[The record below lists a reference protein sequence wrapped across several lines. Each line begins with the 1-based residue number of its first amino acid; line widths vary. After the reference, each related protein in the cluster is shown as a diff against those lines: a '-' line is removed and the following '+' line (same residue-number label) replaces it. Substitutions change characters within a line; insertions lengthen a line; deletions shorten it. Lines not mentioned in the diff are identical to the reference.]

1 MTDFKPKDLMHL
13 NAADGWLEFDNCI
26 EADKELNQIT
36 PAMQRHPEVLARRFN
51 MLAKAECWH
60 NAEQIAE
67 ELIELEPDSTFGWI
81 HRSDALR
88 RQDLTGT
95 ARMKLLPAVEMF
107 PEDIAIRYN
116 LACYECA
123 LGNISQ
129 AKSYLLDAFNLAH
142 VQKCDDEWK
151 KRMLADEDLK
161 PLRDLWD
168 TVEI

>member
-1 MTDFKPKDLMHL
+1 MNDLEPHDWMHL
-13 NAADGWLEFDNCI
+13 NAADGWLDFDNCI
-26 EADKELNQIT
+26 EADKELKQIT

-67 ELIELEPDSTFGWI
+67 EIIEVEPDSTFGWV

-95 ARMKLLPAVEMF
+95 ARMNLLPALATF
-107 PEDIAIRYN
+107 PEDISIRYS
-116 LACYECA
+116 LACYECL
-123 LGNISQ
+123 LGNVSQ
-129 AKSYLLDAFNLAH
+129 AKSHLQDAFNLAQN
-142 VQKCDDEWK
+142 QKCTDEWK
-151 KRMLADEDLK
+151 ARMLADEDLK
-161 PLRDLWD
+161 PLWDMWD